1 MNHQVIATLSGVSK
15 KYGKKSALDG
25 VDLTIQTGEVLAV
38 LGPNGAGKTTLINLL
53 LGRLSLNSG
62 EISLFGEKPGSL
74 DAKRQTGAMLQVASL
89 PDNLKVKEH
98 IQLFQSYYP
107 SPMPYAQV
115 IEYAGLKSIEK
126 TLSKNLS
133 GGQKQRLLFALAI
146 CGNPQLL
153 FLDEPSVGMDIEAR
167 RGLWQAIRDL
177 KAKGTAIVLTTHY
190 LEEADA
196 LSDQIVVIN
205 QGKVVTQGT
214 PQAIKSHVSTKVIRF
229 TSNTGVDALTG
240 ITDVSQIKTSGKYY
254 ELHSSNPVNTLKSL
268 FEVLSDIEDLTV
280 SGAALEDAF
289 LNLTKQ
295 QGA

>member
-1 MNHQVIATLSGVSK
+1 MSNQPIATLTGVSK
-15 KYGKKSALDG
+15 NYGKKVALDA
-25 VDLTIQTGEVLAV
+25 VDLTIQPGEVLAV
-38 LGPNGAGKTTLINLL
+38 VGPNGAGKTKLINLM

-62 EISLFGEKPGSL
+62 QISMFGEKPGSL
-74 DAKRQTGAMLQVASL
+74 NAKRQTGAMLQVANL
-89 PDNLKVKEH
+89 PENLKIKEH
-98 IQLFQSYYP
+98 IRLFQSYYP
-107 SPMPYAQV
+107 NPMPYQQV
-115 IEYAGLKSIEK
+115 VRYAGLAEIEN

-177 KAKGTAIVLTTHY
+177 QAKGTAIVLTTHY

-214 PQAIKSHVSTKVIRF
+214 PQQIKSHVSTKVIRF
-229 TSNTGVDALTG
+229 TSDVDVDALSDVTA
-240 ITDVSQIKTSGKYY
+240 VSQIKTNGKYY
-254 ELHSSNPVNTLKSL
+254 ELQSTHPVNTLKSL
-268 FEVLSDIEDLTV
+268 FTRLTDIEDLTIT
-280 SGAALEDAF
+280 GAALEDAF
-289 LNLTKQ
+289 LTLTEQ
-295 QGA
+295 TGA